1 MNEIGM
7 DLDTFNEMA
16 SKGSSLEPN
25 ISEKEEN
32 EVKKLMDLFYIYK
45 RYRARYDKKFMD
57 YYRLVRG
64 NQWDSRRPTW
74 KNSEV
79 INLIWSTLQSQIPLQ
94 TDVRPRFS
102 FLPTEPS
109 DREFAEILDQ
119 LSESDSERYGWLR
132 TIYEVLFDGWMY
144 GTGIG
149 CMKYDQSI
157 DNGLG
162 GAVFKSEDP
171 LYCYPHPDAN
181 TINDTDS
188 KTFIYAKPEET
199 SRLKHEFPDKAKYIK
214 ADVVDKVKKGK
225 TELNGHT
232 ESAYFNSDLNLP
244 MGGDYNNNESN
255 ATLDDVP
262 RTMVF
267 RFYMK
272 PKDVT
277 ETENKSVDEETG
289 EEKSEYEVKLK
300 HPKGR
305 YVVIANKM
313 ILHDSELEYE
323 DLLIPYA
330 KYNNYILPREFWG
343 ASECEQLASPQ
354 AIFNKILCFSLDSLA
369 MMGNPIWI
377 CDSDSEVDVDNL
389 SNTPGLAIEKNP
401 GSEVRREAGVGVA
414 PSAFQMLNSL
424 EGWFNTVAG
433 NSEFSEGKAN
443 GSVTAASA
451 IEQLIRESRT
461 RIRQKQRNLNEFMN
475 EAGVLYMGKV
485 FQYYSIPKI
494 YRLTNS
500 DGTQTFRKARIEND
514 QEGNKVAV
522 VSDFQED
529 ESKKLIELPERRLSL
544 KGRFDVRVTTGSEL
558 PFDVADDERKALAL
572 FDRGIID
579 EEEVLTRTNYPNRE
593 KVLERLQQ
601 RKEAEAQA
609 MAQQQQQGGQGA

>member
-1 MNEIGM
+1 MNENGM

-16 SKGSSLEPN
+16 SKGSVEEPK
-25 ISEKEEN
+25 ISDKEES
-32 EVKKLMDLFYIYK
+32 EVKQLMDLFYIYK
-45 RYRARYDKKFMD
+45 RYRCRYDKKFMD

-79 INLIWSTLQSQIPLQ
+79 INFIFATIQSQIPLQ

-102 FLPTEPS
+102 FLPTEPT

-132 TIYEVLFDGWMY
+132 TVFEVLFDGWIY

-149 CMKYDQSI
+149 CMKYDQSV

-162 GAVFKSEDP
+162 GAVFKSVDP

-181 TINDTDS
+181 TINDPDS
-188 KTFIYAKPEET
+188 KTFIYAQPEET
-199 SRLKHEFPDKAKYIK
+199 TALKHEFPDKAKFLK
-214 ADVVDKVKKGK
+214 ADITDKIRKDK
-225 TELNGHT
+225 TDLNKYT
-232 ESAYFNSDLNLP
+232 TSAYFNSDLNLP
-244 MGGDYNNNESN
+244 MGDGEYNNESN

-267 RFYMK
+267 RFYMR
-272 PKDVT
+272 PKDVV
-277 ETENKSVDEETG
+277 ETENKSVDDVTG
-289 EEKSEYEVKLK
+289 EEKTEYEVNRK
-300 HPKGR
+300 HPNGR

-313 ILHDSELEYE
+313 ILYDGELPYE
-323 DLLIPYA
+323 DLKIPYA
-330 KYNNYILPREFWG
+330 KYNNYIMPREFWG
-343 ASECEQLASPQ
+343 VSECEQLASPQ

-369 MMGNPIWI
+369 MMGNPIWVV
-377 CDSDSEVDVDNL
+377 DSNSEVDSDNL
-389 SNTPGLAIEKNP
+389 SNTPGGVVEKNP
-401 GSEVRREAGVGVA
+401 GTEVRREAGVGIA
-414 PSAFQMLNSL
+414 PTAFQMLNSL

-433 NSEFSEGKAN
+433 NSEFSEGST
-443 GSVTAASA
+443 GGGVTAASA

-475 EAGVLYMGKV
+475 EAGTLYMSRV

-500 DGTQTFRKARIEND
+500 DGTQTFRKARIETN
-514 QEGNKVAV
+514 EAGKKVAV
-522 VSDFQED
+522 INDFQEN
-529 ESKKLIELPERRLSL
+529 EANQMIELPERKLEL
-544 KGRFDVRVTTGSEL
+544 KGQFDVRVTTDSEL
-558 PFDVADDERKALAL
+558 PFDVADDERKVLAL
-572 FDRGIID
+572 FDRGIVD
-579 EEEVLTRTNYPNRE
+579 EEEVLNKISYPNRE
-593 KVLERLQQ
+593 KVLDRLQK

-609 MAQQQQQGGQGA
+609 MAQQEQQKGG